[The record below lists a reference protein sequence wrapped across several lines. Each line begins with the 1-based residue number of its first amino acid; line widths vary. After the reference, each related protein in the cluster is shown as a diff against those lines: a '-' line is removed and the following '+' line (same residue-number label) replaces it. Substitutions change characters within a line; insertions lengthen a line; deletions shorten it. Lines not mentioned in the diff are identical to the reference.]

1 MRLKSLFIVALA
13 TAIAFGCQSCRRQ
26 RVAQGGETRIT
37 ERKVSRGS
45 DRTLRNG
52 GKQVI
57 SMRPDK
63 SGVYYVPAKVNGT
76 EMEFVFDTGA
86 SVVCLSVVEAS
97 FLYRQGKLS
106 KEDFVGHG
114 QMFDATGRVS
124 TNAIINLKDVTI
136 GCITVHNV
144 KASVS
149 ESQEAPLLLGQTVL
163 SRFGTVTV
171 DYKHNQIVLEP

>member
-1 MRLKSLFIVALA
+1 MRLKSILLLA
-13 TAIAFGCQSCRRQ
+13 MAAVITLSGQSCRRQ
-26 RVAQGGETRIT
+26 RVAQGSDGSRI
-37 ERKVSRGS
+37 ERKAHSRSGSSMARGS
-45 DRTLRNG
+45 
-52 GKQVI
+52 KQVVP
-57 SMRPDK
+57 MRPDK
-63 SGVYYVPAKVNGT
+63 SGVYYVPVTINGT

-97 FLYRQGKLS
+97 FLYRQGKLTQ
-106 KEDFVGHG
+106 EDFVGQG

-136 GCITVHNV
+136 GGITVHNV

-171 DYKHNQIVLEP
+171 DYHHNQIILAP